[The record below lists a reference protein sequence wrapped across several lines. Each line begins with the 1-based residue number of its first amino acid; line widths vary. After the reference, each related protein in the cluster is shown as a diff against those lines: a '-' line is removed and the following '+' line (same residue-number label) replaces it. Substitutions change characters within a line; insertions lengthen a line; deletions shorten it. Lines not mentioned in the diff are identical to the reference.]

1 VRTAR
6 KNSSQIVDILC
17 VDLCDPTAV
26 SAIDLLR
33 LAKLHIADY
42 HQVNR
47 AMSAYSAVPDILFC
61 VAGGSNPG
69 FLADITPEGLSSCLE
84 SNYYSA
90 IFITRWCLQ
99 NWIKK
104 PQHDITRH
112 IVFVSSTAAFV
123 GIPGYIAYTPSKTTV
138 RAFTDTLR
146 QELLL

>member
-1 VRTAR
+1 
-6 KNSSQIVDILC
+6 
-17 VDLCDPTAV
+17 
-26 SAIDLLR
+26 
-33 LAKLHIADY
+33 
-42 HQVNR
+42 
-47 AMSAYSAVPDILFC
+47 MSAYSAVPDILFC

-112 IVFVSSTAAFV
+112 IVFVSSAAAFV